1 MDLAS
6 INTQIAGAVAHA
18 KGVAGVTAPLGGAA
32 ASGVEAGSGVDF
44 AKSLDSALKSVS
56 QSQAQAQELQ
66 RQFTLEN
73 PNVSLEQTMIA
84 MNTSALNFSAA
95 VQVRNRL
102 VQAYDQIM
110 NMQV

>member
-6 INTQIAGAVAHA
+6 INTQIAGAVVQA
-18 KGVAGVTAPLGGAA
+18 KGVAGAAAPLGGAA
-32 ASGVEAGSGVDF
+32 AGGVDF

-56 QSQAQAQELQ
+56 QSQAQAEELQ

>member
-6 INTQIAGAVAHA
+6 INTQIASVVANTKGGGGLANVTGGASGAVA
-18 KGVAGVTAPLGGAA
+18 GTGF
-32 ASGVEAGSGVDF
+32 DF
-44 AKSLDSALKSVS
+44 AATLDSALKSVS
-56 QSQAQAQELQ
+56 QSQAQTTELQ
-66 RQFTLEN
+66 RQFQLEN

-84 MNTSALNFSAA
+84 MNTSSLSFSAA

>member
-6 INTQIAGAVAHA
+6 INTQLASAVANA
-18 KGVAGVTAPLGGAA
+18 KGIADSTAL
-32 ASGVEAGSGVDF
+32 AGSAANAGTGMDF
-44 AKSLDSALKSVS
+44 ASTLDSALKSVS
-56 QSQAQAQELQ
+56 QGQAQAEELQ
-66 RQFTLEN
+66 KQFQLDN

-84 MNTSALNFSAA
+84 MNTSALEFSAA

>member
-6 INTQIAGAVAHA
+6 INTQIAHAVANA
-18 KGVAGVTAPLGGAA
+18 KSVVGATDAPTDSGGA
-32 ASGVEAGSGVDF
+32 GFDF
-44 AKSLDSALKSVS
+44 ASSLDSALKSVS
-56 QSQAQAQELQ
+56 NSQAQSSELQ
-66 RQFTLEN
+66 KQFQLEN

-84 MNTSALNFSAA
+84 MNTSALSFAAA

>member
-6 INTQIAGAVAHA
+6 INSQIASAVANA
-18 KGVAGVTAPLGGAA
+18 KGVAGATGLGGVGSGSGAAGGFDFA
-32 ASGVEAGSGVDF
+32 AS
-44 AKSLDSALKSVS
+44 LNSALKSVS
-56 QSQAQAQELQ
+56 QTQLQADELQ
-66 RQFTLEN
+66 KQFSMEN

-84 MNTSALNFSAA
+84 MNKSSLGFAAA

>member
-6 INTQIAGAVAHA
+6 INSQIATAVANA
-18 KGVAGVTAPLGGAA
+18 KGVAGATGASPAAEGG
-32 ASGVEAGSGVDF
+32 GLDF
-44 AKSLDSALKSVS
+44 GASLDSALKAVS
-56 QSQAQAQELQ
+56 SSQAKSEELQ
-66 RQFTLEN
+66 KQFQLDN

-84 MNTSALNFSAA
+84 MNTSALSFAAA